1 MLSEPIKVLVD
12 TVQKLERR
20 NAGRSLRKILSTTR
34 PEDLAEVL
42 RFLGE
47 NQRKRL
53 FDHIEDVDARAL
65 VLAELDKEVL
75 PNLLEQMTDD
85 EIVPLLETMSGD
97 DTVDVLVFL
106 PDERRDKLLSL
117 MSSEEM
123 DEAHDLLRYDP
134 ETAGGLMVP
143 DYFALER
150 STTCAEA
157 IGRLQDNSAD
167 LEMAFYLYVLN
178 ENGHLVGV
186 VSLRQLVISSPSSAL
201 ESIMEPDV
209 VRVTTGDDQEQVAG
223 LVARYNLLAVPVV
236 DDANRLVGIVTVD
249 DVIDVIRQEATED
262 MLRMAGAGQV
272 SFGLGV
278 GELGKAARSR
288 MPWLLA
294 TLVGGVGASFIIHS
308 FEEQMMKVALLAAF
322 IPVIIG
328 MAGNVGTQSLT
339 IVTRGLALGHID
351 VTQTLRVAAREL
363 AIGMT
368 GGFLYGILLGVVA
381 AVFGLANDGIGT
393 PERAVAFGASVAIS
407 LAGAM
412 VIAAVVGSVVPMMFQ
427 RLSIDPAVATG
438 PFVTTAVDI
447 LGVLFYFGVAVLLLG
462 I

>member
-20 NAGRSLRKILSTTR
+20 NAGRSLRKILATTR

-47 NQRKRL
+47 HQRKRL
-53 FDHIEDVDARAL
+53 FDHIEDVESRAL
-65 VLAELDKEVL
+65 VLAELDADVM
-75 PNLLEQMTDD
+75 PSLLAQLTDEQ
-85 EIVPLLETMSGD
+85 IVPLLEEMSSD
-97 DTVDVLVFL
+97 DTVDVLGFV
-106 PDERRDKLLSL
+106 PDERKDALLGK
-117 MSSEEM
+117 MRREEM

-143 DYFALER
+143 DFFSLDR

-157 IGRLQDNSAD
+157 IKSLQDDSAD
-167 LEMAFYLYVLN
+167 LEMAFYLYVVN
-178 ENGHLVGV
+178 EHGHLVGV
-186 VSLRQLVISSPSSAL
+186 VSLRQLVISPPSATLSD
-201 ESIMEPDV
+201 IMEPDI
-209 VRVTTGDDQEQVAG
+209 VRVVTGDDQEHVAG
-223 LVARYNLLAVPVV
+223 LVARYNLLALPVV

-272 SFGLGV
+272 SFGLEPR
-278 GELGKAARSR
+278 ELGRAARSR

-294 TLVGGVGASFIIHS
+294 TLVGGVGASVIIHS
-308 FEEQMMKVALLAAF
+308 FEEQMLKVALLAAF

-351 VTQTLRVAAREL
+351 VTHAARVAAREL
-363 AIGMT
+363 AIG
-368 GGFLYGILLGVVA
+368 LLGGISYGLILGTIA
-381 AVFGLANDGIGT
+381 AAFGQSDPSVNAMGGAL
-393 PERAVAFGASVAIS
+393 AFGASVAIS
-407 LAGAM
+407 LCGAM
-412 VIAAVVGSVVPMMFQ
+412 VIAAIVGSLVPLAFE

-438 PFVTTAVDI
+438 PFVTTSVDI
-447 LGVLFYFGVAVLLLG
+447 LGVLIYFGVASFLLG

>member
-1 MLSEPIKVLVD
+1 MLGEPIQVLVD

-20 NAGRSLRKILSTTR
+20 NAARSLRKILASTR
-34 PEDLAEVL
+34 PEDIAEVF

-47 NQRKRL
+47 TQRKRI
-53 FDHIEDVDARAL
+53 FDHIDDVEIRAL
-65 VLAELDKEVL
+65 VLSELDTDVL
-75 PNLLEQMTDD
+75 PSMLEQMTDG
-85 EIVPLLETMSGD
+85 EIVPLLEEMSSD
-97 DTVDVLVFL
+97 DTVDVLAAIA
-106 PDERRDKLLSL
+106 DERRDALLNK
-117 MSSEEM
+117 MSREDM

-157 IGRLQDNSAD
+157 ILRLQDDSAD
-167 LEMAFYLYVLN
+167 LEMAFYVYVVN

-186 VSLRQLVISSPSSAL
+186 VTLRQLVISPPNTAL
-201 ESIMEPDV
+201 SDIMQPDI
-209 VRVTTGDDQEQVAG
+209 VRVATGDDQEQVAG
-223 LVARYNLLAVPVV
+223 LVARYNLLALPVV

-262 MLRMAGAGQV
+262 MLKMAGAGQV
-272 SFGLGV
+272 SFGLDAR
-278 GELGKAARSR
+278 ELGKAARSR

-294 TLVGGVGASFIIHS
+294 TLVGGIGASFIIHS
-308 FEEQMMKVALLAAF
+308 FEEQMLKVALLAAF

-351 VTQTLRVAAREL
+351 VTQTARVAVREL
-363 AIGMT
+363 AIGMI
-368 GGFLYGILLGVVA
+368 GGLIYGVLLGVVA
-381 AVFGLANDGIGT
+381 VIFGHNDPGVSATGGALAFGL
-393 PERAVAFGASVAIS
+393 SVSIS
-407 LAGAM
+407 LCGAM
-412 VIAAVVGSVVPMMFQ
+412 IIAAVVGSVVPMMFQ

-447 LGVLFYFGVAVLLLG
+447 LGVLFYFGVAVFLLG